1 MADAMVT
8 ARMPQEK
15 KDAGNRVLAKLGLNA
30 SQMINQAYDYLIENR
45 ETPFALAEEKRAHGP
60 REIAD
65 AIAFV
70 SGLRLPSASSAST
83 MTDDEIR
90 QARLIGRGLVP
101 EGSFS

>member
-30 SQMINQAYDYLIENR
+30 SQIINQAYDYLIENR
-45 ETPFALAEEKRAHGP
+45 TTPFAPAEGKRAYDS

-70 SGLRLPSASSAST
+70 SSLRVPSASGTSA